1 MKGTK
6 GKFKA
11 GEEFATG
18 TAMRTDVLQLYFNV
32 VNKDKLQDSHKQ
44 MAGKNTHS
52 PDSKAEANLF
62 SSSHPV
68 SSFWLL
74 GAWGFF
80 QERDKS
86 GNRI

>member
-68 SSFWLL
+68 SFILAF
-74 GAWGFF
+74 GGFRF
-80 QERDKS
+80 FSRE
-86 GNRI
+86 G